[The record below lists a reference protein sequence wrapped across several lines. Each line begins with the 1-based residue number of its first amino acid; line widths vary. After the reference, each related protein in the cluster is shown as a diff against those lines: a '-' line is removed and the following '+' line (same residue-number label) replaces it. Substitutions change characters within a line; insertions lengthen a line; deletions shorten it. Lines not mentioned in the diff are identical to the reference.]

1 MRGPSTSIGS
11 SDPRR
16 SNATHQEG
24 TNVDRAHVRCSFR
37 PVSRIHAALS
47 IPIDHWN
54 FQPSHPTSRFDRLFA
69 HAFLA
74 LVNRSYSINQSVHSD
89 TYSTVNIYTSNMF
102 FFFLLSTKFPDHK
115 WFPTINDFF
124 FFYIKYNF
132 CLRSLLQL
140 YVRYNTWTVGT
151 TVKWIFTKSFCD
163 EFEIEARRGK
173 EKRGFRGGTHCQ
185 PAGQHATDEQKEYS
199 AREHRSSN
207 EETTR
212 DTLCSAPAPLLSPL
226 VMRFYSTFAV
236 PPPPPPW
243 PSPTT
248 SFATRKAPLSWK
260 IHSPCKKVLDP
271 ELAIDHARIR
281 QLDQF
286 ILILRSISVLSFI
299 CVIFI
304 SVLSFVR
311 CSDCENFISGFTCL
325 FFFLF

>member
-124 FFYIKYNF
+124 FYIYKIQF
-132 CLRSLLQL
+132 LFKELITIVRSIQHMDCGNDCQMNIHQEFLWWI
-140 YVRYNTWTVGT
+140 RNRGT
-151 TVKWIFTKSFCD
+151 ERK
-163 EFEIEARRGK
+163 G
-173 EKRGFRGGTHCQ
+173 EKRISRRYTLSAGWSARDWRAEGIFRARTPLVKRGDDTRYALLRARSVTQ
-185 PAGQHATDEQKEYS
+185 PARNAILLHIRCAAAAT
-199 AREHRSSN
+199 AVALSN
-207 EETTR
+207 DLFRHEKGATFLE
-212 DTLCSAPAPLLSPL
+212 DTL
-226 VMRFYSTFAV
+226 AV
-236 PPPPPPW
+236 
-243 PSPTT
+243 
-248 SFATRKAPLSWK
+248 
-260 IHSPCKKVLDP
+260 
-271 ELAIDHARIR
+271 
-281 QLDQF
+281 
-286 ILILRSISVLSFI
+286 
-299 CVIFI
+299 
-304 SVLSFVR
+304 
-311 CSDCENFISGFTCL
+311 
-325 FFFLF
+325 